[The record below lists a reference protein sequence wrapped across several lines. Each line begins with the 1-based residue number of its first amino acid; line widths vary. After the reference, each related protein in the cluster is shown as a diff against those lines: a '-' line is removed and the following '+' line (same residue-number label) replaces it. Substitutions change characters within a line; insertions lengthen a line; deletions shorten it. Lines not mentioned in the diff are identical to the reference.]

1 MYILIK
7 AEAPLGLAMVAAA
20 HASLAAYLKL
30 QDDPDVKAWLSG
42 PFRKVVCAVTA
53 QQFEDAKAFPDGWCS
68 PSRRGKAGRLPWPSS
83 RARSGRRD
91 SNSTGF
97 SRNPPRPPFNTRKR
111 LRASPIC
118 RAGEKPISRV
128 RGGCFNRP
136 LIVQAS
142 NGVRTVEGK
151 PEPELNFTFG
161 AHFPP
166 NLWSSQLSEY
176 AALRGL
182 EWARSPSPGLIP
194 PPPPPIKS
202 ARSWGRDIAP

>member
-1 MYILIK
+1 MKQMKMYILIQ

-20 HASLAAYLKL
+20 HASLAAYLKF
-30 QDDPDVKAWLSG
+30 QDDPDVKAWLAG

-53 QQFEDAKAFPDGWCS
+53 QQFEDAKAFPDRVVLTESAWEGREIAVAFKPRAEWPKGFQFYRLFKEPPKAS
-68 PSRRGKAGRLPWPSS
+68 LQYSKKTPSVADLQGRGEAYFW
-83 RARSGRRD
+83 
-91 SNSTGF
+91 
-97 SRNPPRPPFNTRKR
+97 
-111 LRASPIC
+111 
-118 RAGEKPISRV
+118 V

-182 EWARSPSPGLIP
+182 EWAGPIP
-194 PPPPPIKS
+194 E
-202 ARSWGRDIAP
+202 A